1 MTDDGIRCDFR
12 AVPFQLN
19 LAVSE
24 AVCRML
30 VNENGDT
37 QKTDEQAQCPKC
49 LCSTCTQLLGDYFP

>member
-19 LAVSE
+19 LVVSE
-24 AVCRML
+24 AVCCML

-37 QKTDEQAQCPKC
+37 QNMEEQA
-49 LCSTCTQLLGDYFP
+49 